1 MPEHVVIVEPLE
13 YFSAFGGGRLRVRDL
28 EDVLD
33 HEITFGV
40 ILVVV
45 QTRIDVA
52 HYKREFLAFLR
63 EIVDIISLRGLLQ
76 LLKFDRNHVLK
87 ISQRALLQ

>member
-13 YFSAFGGGRLRVRDL
+13 YFSAFRVGRLRVRDL

-33 HEITFGV
+33 YEITFGGV
-40 ILVVV
+40 LVLV

-52 HYKREFLAFLR
+52 HYKREFLSFLR
-63 EIVDIISLRGLLQ
+63 EVVDVICLWGLLQ

-87 ISQRALLQ
+87 IRQRALLQ